1 MRRIASLSLLL
12 IVLMVAVAVGCR
24 ARSAVQ
30 PEAMSTA
37 APPISIIVPQD
48 APAEMRALWEIYS
61 ILLNEHADRAKLD
74 PKELS
79 EGAIQGLLKTLNDP
93 HTSYIP
99 PEDYQLEQE
108 DIRGTFEG
116 IGAEV
121 TMRGGRLIISP
132 LPEGPAEQAGL
143 KAGDAILEVNSEPT
157 EGWSIRQA
165 VLKIR
170 GPKGSKVHLKVLHLG
185 AAEPVEVDIVRDTI
199 PLKSVF
205 WNMMKDNIAYLRIR
219 IFYGNTDDAVRQALR
234 EIRAKG
240 ASGIVLDLRDNP
252 GGLLETTVNVTSEF
266 IREGVVLSEVD
277 GKGQQK
283 EWRVR
288 GGGLAVNLPLVVLV
302 NSFSASGS
310 EVLAGALQD
319 YGRARLVG
327 VKTFGKG
334 SVNLFRRLSNGGGL
348 YYSTAYWYTPNGR
361 LIHQTGL
368 EPDVEVKAIPG
379 EQGDTQLVRAV
390 EVLKKEMGI
399 TAVVP

>member
-1 MRRIASLSLLL
+1 
-12 IVLMVAVAVGCR
+12 
-24 ARSAVQ
+24 
-30 PEAMSTA
+30 MSTA